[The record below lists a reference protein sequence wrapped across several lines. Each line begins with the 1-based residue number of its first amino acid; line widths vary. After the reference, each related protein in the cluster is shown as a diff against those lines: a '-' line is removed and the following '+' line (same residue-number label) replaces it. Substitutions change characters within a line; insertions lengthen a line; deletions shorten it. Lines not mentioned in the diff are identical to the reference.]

1 MHVQMIF
8 EIRLTSLRQ
17 LNQQTQ
23 VTSQVLGG
31 INEGFNWRTYV
42 PQEVKDMSTEHT
54 VLEDSNFKPMGA
66 VGAAALTLTKVI
78 LACKSLAP
86 LKLFW
91 TNTYARGNV
100 LVKSILIRRDNQRSN
115 TVYIIFCS
123 RDELLFRT
131 SYTLYDDNEDKTS
144 KTYRHLTN
152 GYELVFLLLQGW
164 SSMKGGSCVQLR
176 LFLQL
181 IRQQNWDIGFKTY
194 VRRLWK

>member
-1 MHVQMIF
+1 MVLGKVLIPSSCVPKEKESDSHELPIF
-8 EIRLTSLRQ
+8 SYSIYNLFVDLHNIFNGLPAIRKDLDSATKL
-17 LNQQTQ
+17 LIIA
-23 VTSQVLGG
+23 VEGG

-115 TVYIIFCS
+115 TEYIIFCS

-152 GYELVFLLLQGW
+152 GYVW
-164 SSMKGGSCVQLR
+164 S
-176 LFLQL
+176 
-181 IRQQNWDIGFKTY
+181 
-194 VRRLWK
+194 